1 MTNQTKKLMVKAK
14 AMYHVGDLSLTIRRG
29 EVVQLSEADANK
41 SNDLWRGQQF
51 GLLEV
56 KWVYAGVEVV
66 VPKPKAEPVSKE
78 KLQAHTQQV
87 LTQAKPEPRDADIHE
102 LRQDLTALRNDLTA
116 VSKKAEQAK
125 VELKAEIARLEAK
138 LAELTE
144 PKSMPMTRRKKET
157 TDAGAAEVE

>member
-56 KWVYAGVEVV
+56 KWVYAGVGVV

-125 VELKAEIARLEAK
+125 AELKAEIARLETK

-144 PKSMPMTRRKKET
+144 PKTMTRRKKET